1 MMTDDEHLQQQDPI
15 TELRQLMLTSQLEQL
30 KVSRSLLA
38 AQQAHAEAVQ
48 ASLSLNRKSLIFIAV
63 LLAIVGGLNLYALW
77 LHDLGVRRAIILEE
91 EIPAVEPEHKIPGD
105 QA

>member
-1 MMTDDEHLQQQDPI
+1 MDEQDPI

-38 AQQAHAEAVQ
+38 AQQAHAEAVE
-48 ASLSLNRKSLIFIAV
+48 ASLRLNRRLLLAIVV

-77 LHDLGVRRAIILEE
+77 PADISTRKVIILEE
-91 EIPAVEPEHKIPGD
+91 EIPTVEQEQEIPGD

>member
-38 AQQAHAEAVQ
+38 AQQAHAEATE
-48 ASLSLNRKSLIFIAV
+48 ASLRLNRKLLIAIAV

-77 LHDLGVRRAIILEE
+77 PRDLDVRRAIIIEE
-91 EIPAVEPEHKIPGD
+91 KIPAVEQEQEILGD

>member
-1 MMTDDEHLQQQDPI
+1 MDDPDQDPI
-15 TELRQLMLTSQLEQL
+15 TELRQLLLTSQLEQL

-48 ASLSLNRKSLIFIAV
+48 ASLSLNRKLLIAIAV
-63 LLAIVGGLNLYALW
+63 LLAVVGSLNLYALW
-77 LHDLGVRRAIILEE
+77 PRDMAVRSVIITEE
-91 EIPAVEPEHKIPGD
+91 PAVEKEKVIKGD